1 MVEAA
6 GIDDDN
12 VSGNE
17 TGLGCNISGD
27 GVIEVAGGLAYGI
40 CASKLQSVIFSI
52 GKAIW
57 LEAPPISAKT
67 ISFMHEPAF
76 TGCPG

>member
-6 GIDDDN
+6 GIEDDN

-52 GKAIW
+52 GKAI
-57 LEAPPISAKT
+57 
-67 ISFMHEPAF
+67 
-76 TGCPG
+76 